1 MDNFMEQPTY
11 KMNRGAILT
20 QGWRRLVCRLQQY
33 ETAIG
38 LAGSFEHLP
47 ALDKRQSSSR
57 NPSQRGGGI
66 YSVWTRKMKISIP
79 DKTGDQYSGQSPE
92 Q

>member
-57 NPSQRGGGI
+57 NPSQRGARNLFGLDKEDENLD
-66 YSVWTRKMKISIP
+66 TR
-79 DKTGDQYSGQSPE
+79 
-92 Q
+92 

>member
-33 ETAIG
+33 ETAID

-57 NPSQRGGGI
+57 NPSQRGARNLFGLDKEDENLD
-66 YSVWTRKMKISIP
+66 TR
-79 DKTGDQYSGQSPE
+79 
-92 Q
+92 